1 MSLIR
6 NLIVDTDESF
16 NPSLSPSE
24 IIDAFAYDVF
34 NKIHD
39 KTIGM
44 SVRMKCVYPLRIIM
58 HKKADINTRLIS
70 TKTLVTWSYGK
81 IVHRSIKIR

>member
-6 NLIVDTDESF
+6 NLVVDTDESF

-34 NKIHD
+34 NKVHD
-39 KTIGM
+39 KTTGIL
-44 SVRMKCVYPLRIIM
+44 VRMKCVYPLRIIM
-58 HKKADINTRLIS
+58 HKKADIKTRLIS
-70 TKTLVTWSYGK
+70 TKTLVNWSYGK
-81 IVHRSIKIR
+81 IVRRSVKIR